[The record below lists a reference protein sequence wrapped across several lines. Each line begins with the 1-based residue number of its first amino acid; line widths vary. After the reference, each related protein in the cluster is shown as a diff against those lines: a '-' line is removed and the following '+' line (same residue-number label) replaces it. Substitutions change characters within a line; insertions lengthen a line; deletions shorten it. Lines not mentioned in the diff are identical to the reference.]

1 MAAGT
6 LTCTVEDYKGKNA
19 TCRVSS
25 TDATIAK
32 ALIMAEY
39 IKTHSD
45 AKVKSYGLTLDY
57 AGDSVDSGKYDRVLQ
72 GLRYIYEKADGKTL
86 LFTLPAPRDEDVDVD
101 QEPDS
106 DTAEDLRDMLVSVSA
121 CTSAAVFQGGGLNS
135 RLPKKESRKKAT
147 TGV

>member
-6 LTCTVEDYKGKNA
+6 LSCTVEDYKGKTA
-19 TCRVSS
+19 TCKVNS

-32 ALIMAEY
+32 AKILADY
-39 IKTHSD
+39 VAGHSD
-45 AKVKSYGLTLDY
+45 AKVKSYGHTIDY
-57 AGDSVDSGKYDRVLQ
+57 AGDSVASGKYDRVLQ
-72 GLRYIYEKADGKTL
+72 GLRYIYEKEDGKTL
-86 LFTLPAPRDEDVDVD
+86 SFTLPAPRDEDVDVD

-106 DTAEDLRDMLVSVSA
+106 DTAEDLKDMLVSVSA

-135 RLPKKESRKKAT
+135 RLPKKEVRKRIV